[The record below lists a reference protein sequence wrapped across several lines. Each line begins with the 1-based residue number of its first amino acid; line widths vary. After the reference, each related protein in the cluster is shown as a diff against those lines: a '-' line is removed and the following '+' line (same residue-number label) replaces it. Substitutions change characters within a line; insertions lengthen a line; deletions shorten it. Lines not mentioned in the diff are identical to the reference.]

1 MSLTGNARR
10 QNPDNNAAKG
20 EHSKP
25 TPTSVFLT
33 DLLWDFVFSGT
44 RVTERVNDFET
55 VAFGI

>member
-44 RVTERVNDFET
+44 RVMLWLHR
-55 VAFGI
+55 